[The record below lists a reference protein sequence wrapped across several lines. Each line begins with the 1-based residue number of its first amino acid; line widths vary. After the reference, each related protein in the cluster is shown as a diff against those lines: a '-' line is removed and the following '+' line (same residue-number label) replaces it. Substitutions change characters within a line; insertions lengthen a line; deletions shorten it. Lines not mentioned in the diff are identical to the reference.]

1 MCKIVHLLKLAA
13 HKFGYNDCAIEHPNG
28 LACLGHSLK
37 GAFTLEGQ
45 ATAYLYFNY
54 PQTK

>member
-1 MCKIVHLLKLAA
+1 MRKIVHLLKLAA